1 MQKTATGYTL
11 IELLIVITIG
21 IIVFSVGIA
30 SYREFSRRQA
40 LTGLSKQLI
49 ADLRL
54 AQQQALTGQ
63 KPTGVACA
71 KLVGYQFTRISTT
84 NYRLYARCDNSN
96 VFVNHEIK
104 SVDLIAGTTLTATN
118 SNILFKVLGQ
128 GTDLTASNN
137 LVLSNTTSGSSITI
151 IVGTGGSIQ

>member
-71 KLVGYQFTRISTT
+71 KLVGYQFTRTSVS
-84 NYRLYARCDNSN
+84 NYKLYARCDNAG

-104 SVDLIAGTTLTATN
+104 SVDLSSGTTFTSTN
-118 SNILFKVLGQ
+118 ANILFKVLGQ
-128 GTDLTASNN
+128 GTDLTSNN
-137 LVLSNTTSGSSITI
+137 DFVLSNTTSGSVITVT
-151 IVGTGGSIQ
+151 VGTGGNIQ